1 MKILALVAHP
11 KISES
16 RLHRSWANAM
26 ENTNKIMVRKLYQT
40 YPFWKIDGSV
50 EQTLLAAHDRIVLQ
64 FPFYLYGCPPLMKM
78 WMDDVLT
85 FRWAYGP
92 GGEMLKGKQLLIAVS
107 TGGPAEAYKPGGFH
121 NYTIEELL
129 TPYQQIANLIGAAY
143 LKPYV
148 FNRARTVSD
157 EEISASS
164 ADFVRYVL
172 DANVPV
178 LPVRGSGRG

>member
-1 MKILALVAHP
+1 MKILAVVAHP

-40 YPFWKIDGSV
+40 YPFWKVDGSV
-50 EQTLLAAHDRIVLQ
+50 EQTLLAGHDRIVLQ

-78 WMDDVLT
+78 WIDEVMT

-92 GGEMLKGKQLLIAVS
+92 GGEMLKGKQLMVAVT
-107 TGGPAEAYKPGGFH
+107 TGGPAEAYRPEGFH
-121 NYTIEELL
+121 NFTVEELL
-129 TPYQQIANLIGAAY
+129 TPYHQLANLVGAAW

-148 FNRARTVSD
+148 FHRARTVTD
-157 EEISASS
+157 EEIAASS
-164 ADFVRYVL
+164 ADYVHAVL
-172 DANVPV
+172 APNRPV
-178 LPVRGSGRG
+178 LSVR

>member
-40 YPFWKIDGSV
+40 YPYWKVDGSV
-50 EQTLLAAHDRIVLQ
+50 EQTLLAGHDRIILQ

-78 WMDDVLT
+78 WLDEVLT

-92 GGEMLKGKQLLIAVS
+92 GGETLRGKQLLIAVS
-107 TGGPAEAYKPGGFH
+107 TGGPAEAYKAGGFH
-121 NYTIEELL
+121 NYTIDELL
-129 TPYQQIANLIGAAY
+129 TPFQQISNLIGAAY

-148 FNRARTVSD
+148 FHRARTVTD
-157 EEISASS
+157 EEIAASA

-172 DANVPV
+172 DPNLPV
-178 LPVRGSGRG
+178 LPVRGAGRG

>member
-1 MKILALVAHP
+1 MNILALVAHP

-26 ENTNKIMVRKLYQT
+26 ENTNKILVRKLYQT
-40 YPFWKIDGSV
+40 YPYWKVDGAV
-50 EQTLLAAHDRIVLQ
+50 EQAILGAHDRIVLQ

-78 WMDDVLT
+78 WMDEVLT

-92 GGEMLKGKQLLIAVS
+92 GGQALRGKQLLIAVS
-107 TGGPAEAYKPGGFH
+107 TGGPSEAYQAGGFH
-121 NYTIEELL
+121 NYTINELL
-129 TPYQQIANLIGAAY
+129 TPYHQIANLVGAEY

-148 FNRARTVSD
+148 FHRARSVTD
-157 EEISASS
+157 EEVAVAA

-172 DANVPV
+172 DPKVPV
-178 LPVRGSGRG
+178 QSARGFGRS

>member
-1 MKILALVAHP
+1 MKIMSLVAHP

-26 ENTNKIMVRKLYQT
+26 ESSFNVMVRKLYQT

-50 EQTLLAAHDRIVLQ
+50 EQTILAAHDRIVLQ

-78 WMDDVLT
+78 WLDEVMT

-92 GGEMLKGKQLLIAVS
+92 GGEVLKGKQLLIAVS

-129 TPYQQIANLIGAAY
+129 TPFQQIANLIGASY

-148 FNRARTVSD
+148 FNRARTVTD
-157 EEISASS
+157 QEIAESS

-172 DANVPV
+172 NPNVPV